1 MFKWQTR
8 HRASFEYTVLIRG
21 FLLFALLG
29 VAFLAQA
36 DTAKEKPGVKIFAA
50 ASLTDAL
57 NEAIDRYE
65 SQHDVDI
72 VPVYASSSTAA
83 RQIAN
88 GAPAELFFSANVQ
101 WMDWLPDQGI
111 ELDSRTNLLQNHLVL
126 IALKERDLPAFTP
139 GNDGKLVSLLDD
151 QERLSV
157 GDPDHVPAGI
167 YSKQALQSL
176 GEWDALEPRLARA
189 DNVRAALALVEQ
201 GEAPL
206 GIVYQT
212 DAKASD
218 KVDQLGLFPADSHDP
233 IVYPLA
239 LVNLPV
245 SEPAQAFRQWLE
257 SDEALAIFADF
268 GFAAAQDASP

>member
-1 MFKWQTR
+1 MFKSQAR
-8 HRASFEYTVLIRG
+8 QRSSFEYTALIRD

-36 DTAKEKPGVKIFAA
+36 DTAKEKPSVKIFAA

-83 RQIAN
+83 RQIAS

-101 WMDWLPDQGI
+101 WMNWLPDQGI
-111 ELDSRTNLLQNHLVL
+111 ELDSRINLLQNHLVL
-126 IALKERDLPAFTP
+126 IAPKGRDLPAFTP
-139 GNDGKLVSLLDD
+139 GNDGKLISLLDG

-167 YSKQALQSL
+167 YSRQALQSL
-176 GEWDALEPRLARA
+176 GEWDALESRLARA
-189 DNVRAALALVEQ
+189 DNVRAALALVER
-201 GEAPL
+201 EETPL
-206 GIVYQT
+206 GIVYRT

-218 KVDQLGLFPADSHDP
+218 KVDQLGLFPDDSHAP

-239 LVNLPV
+239 LVNLPA
-245 SEPAQAFRQWLE
+245 SESAQAFRQWLE

-268 GFAAAQDASP
+268 GFAAARNSSP

>member
-8 HRASFEYTVLIRG
+8 HRASFKYTVLIRG

-65 SQHDVDI
+65 AQHDVDI

-218 KVDQLGLFPADSHDP
+218 KVDQLSLFPADSHDP